1 MIGELLDGSKNK
13 SKTIILFQILNA
25 FLDLNE
31 SISIDWNDLNIAIK
45 YLNSIKLNDIQCI
58 CLLESI
64 LKRLNHH
71 HISEFIMLC
80 DEKIDRQN
88 EEKFLAILCLLVAKI
103 DLDDYDELEIVD
115 ETNEMNAVEYL
126 VTNILDKSLLSS
138 NDNVRALT
146 MRCLG
151 LAACTSKHIAESYIT
166 FIHKVM

>member
-1 MIGELLDGSKNK
+1 
-13 SKTIILFQILNA
+13 
-25 FLDLNE
+25 
-31 SISIDWNDLNIAIK
+31 
-45 YLNSIKLNDIQCI
+45 
-58 CLLESI
+58 
-64 LKRLNHH
+64 
-71 HISEFIMLC
+71 
-80 DEKIDRQN
+80 
-88 EEKFLAILCLLVAKI
+88 VAKI